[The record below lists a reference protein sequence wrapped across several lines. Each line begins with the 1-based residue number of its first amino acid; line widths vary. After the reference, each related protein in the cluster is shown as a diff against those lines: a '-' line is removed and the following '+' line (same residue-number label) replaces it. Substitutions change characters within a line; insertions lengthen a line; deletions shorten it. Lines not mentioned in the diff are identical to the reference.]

1 MPLRGDA
8 QRAAIRR
15 MIGVFRTNTTEPP
28 RRPGQ
33 ASSSW
38 VARWAIVGQPEAMST
53 GSVAISENDLERVA
67 HDGAR
72 VVLARDGQALAA
84 VVSLADLAFL
94 RKIEDE
100 EDLAAAIASE
110 ADPGPNLTLDEVFAE
125 RDGA

>member
-1 MPLRGDA
+1 
-8 QRAAIRR
+8 
-15 MIGVFRTNTTEPP
+15 
-28 RRPGQ
+28 
-33 ASSSW
+33 
-38 VARWAIVGQPEAMST
+38 MST